1 MQDGPLMLPK
11 ARFEDELKTLLVKVK
26 EKSRRD
32 HGFTRKEYA
41 FFVLAQE
48 FWPAMVSRIFGD
60 YEFLCSG
67 VMAIL
72 RRKENNQKEA

>member
-11 ARFEDELKTLLVKVK
+11 TRFEEELNALLIKVK
-26 EKSRRD
+26 ENGRRD
-32 HGFTRKEYA
+32 YGFTRKEYA

-48 FWPAMVSRIFGD
+48 FWPMMVNRIFGD

-72 RRKENNQKEA
+72 RRK